1 MLQVVQVNNTA
12 LASFSNSSMIIMQ
25 QGRNYNQSAP
35 NNGMNG
41 SSISSNTPLQRQE
54 HSCPLPHFG
63 ATTPSAVNPW
73 NLSPQATNFQYPN
86 SSSLHV
92 ATSPVAPTN
101 FPAVVTMVDSG
112 KRHRDDNDN
121 DNETMNSASRRVS
134 SAAATSSPPLPPQ
147 AYHDTGD
154 RYTANTVNTT
164 AGRTMSVPK
173 RTRSNV
179 YIPPRQVPRTF
190 TSQVGSLAYYPNNN
204 NPQDQHIPH
213 HVGLRRQLSSSK
225 IEGFLSSHDTLG
237 DNAMEVSEPT
247 ETTSSAQSRPRSMS
261 F

>member
-1 MLQVVQVNNTA
+1 MLQVVQVNT
-12 LASFSNSSMIIMQ
+12 SMIIMQ
-25 QGRNYNQSAP
+25 QGRNYNHSAP
-35 NNGMNG
+35 INSMNSSG
-41 SSISSNTPLQRQE
+41 SSSNTPPRRQE
-54 HSCPLPHFG
+54 HSCPVPHFG
-63 ATTPSAVNPW
+63 ATTGNPAVW

-86 SSSLHV
+86 YSPLHV
-92 ATSPVAPTN
+92 PTSPVVPTN
-101 FPAVVTMVDSG
+101 FPAVVMTDSG
-112 KRHRDDNDN
+112 KRHRDDS

-134 SAAATSSPPLPPQ
+134 SAASTSSPLPPL
-147 AYHDTGD
+147 AYHDTGG
-154 RYTANTVNTT
+154 RYAAANSVNTAT
-164 AGRTMSVPK
+164 TIGRIMSVPK
-173 RTRSNV
+173 RTRSNA

-204 NPQDQHIPH
+204 NQQYQHVPH

-247 ETTSSAQSRPRSMS
+247 ETSTGAQSRPRSMS